1 MIRSLV
7 VQQEEQLLKLQLS
20 QSMSRQELQDIAA
33 ESERLRQLMEAEQTN
48 MKEAL
53 KQKKEINAHLRQSM
67 LELRRESDSQAL
79 TYKQQTQLLRD
90 QIQGLEMAT
99 ERSKKE
105 LEKMRNK
112 ETLHDSSA
120 SMVRVIIQILLYNII
135 HDELTSC
142 IMHVPL
148 PLSTICIQ
156 LAVQVKELQNMLKVA
171 ESTIRQLHLDLQAS
185 HKELSIL
192 QDKDN
197 LKIARDEMKITSLLS
212 RITKFDSD
220 LQLAR

>member
-1 MIRSLV
+1 
-7 VQQEEQLLKLQLS
+7 
-20 QSMSRQELQDIAA
+20 MSRQELQDIAA

-120 SMVRVIIQILLYNII
+120 SMVWVIIQILLYN
-135 HDELTSC
+135 T
-142 IMHVPL
+142 
-148 PLSTICIQ
+148 
-156 LAVQVKELQNMLKVA
+156 
-171 ESTIRQLHLDLQAS
+171 
-185 HKELSIL
+185 
-192 QDKDN
+192 
-197 LKIARDEMKITSLLS
+197 
-212 RITKFDSD
+212 
-220 LQLAR
+220 

>member
-20 QSMSRQELQDIAA
+20 HSMSRQELQDIAA

-120 SMVRVIIQILLYNII
+120 SMVRVIIQILLY
-135 HDELTSC
+135 HSELTSC
-142 IMHVPL
+142 IMHVPF

>member
-7 VQQEEQLLKLQLS
+7 VQQEEQLFKLQLS

-120 SMVRVIIQILLYNII
+120 SMVRVIIQILLYN
-135 HDELTSC
+135 T
-142 IMHVPL
+142 
-148 PLSTICIQ
+148 
-156 LAVQVKELQNMLKVA
+156 
-171 ESTIRQLHLDLQAS
+171 
-185 HKELSIL
+185 
-192 QDKDN
+192 
-197 LKIARDEMKITSLLS
+197 
-212 RITKFDSD
+212 
-220 LQLAR
+220 

>member
-1 MIRSLV
+1 MIRGLV
-7 VQQEEQLLKLQLS
+7 AQQEEQLHKLQLS
-20 QSMSRQELQDIAA
+20 HSMSRQELQDIAA

-79 TYKQQTQLLRD
+79 TYKQQAQLLRD

-120 SMVRVIIQILLYNII
+120 SMVRVIIQFLLYN
-135 HDELTSC
+135 
-142 IMHVPL
+142 
-148 PLSTICIQ
+148 
-156 LAVQVKELQNMLKVA
+156 AW
-171 ESTIRQLHLDLQAS
+171 
-185 HKELSIL
+185 
-192 QDKDN
+192 
-197 LKIARDEMKITSLLS
+197 
-212 RITKFDSD
+212 
-220 LQLAR
+220 